1 MISEKSP
8 NVGPDVASEFHLFSV
23 GQTQTESKTES
34 SATPSGPGH
43 ADGPGWIW
51 MAAAAHCQSEAAR
64 DASQARL
71 RPRHNHDAQPGPV
84 GWQARRTGACSNH
97 SSPVFMSRYFE

>member
-64 DASQARL
+64 DASLDLDGGRGTL
-71 RPRHNHDAQPGPV
+71 PV
-84 GWQARRTGACSNH
+84 GGRSRRQPS
-97 SSPVFMSRYFE
+97 SSPTTSQS